1 MSLAFSQELGRAGL
15 QPRRQS
21 GQMKGALAPEAAGC
35 NRTSIIRSILPNSA
49 VNITLRNFKPDD
61 FDTLHEIDQACY
73 EPEVAYSQRELRAY
87 LRFSGSDCLVAEA
100 EGESSGATEKQIAGF
115 CISARRDESGYI
127 VTIDVLPEF
136 RRHHV
141 GSILL
146 AEIERR
152 LAANGVHEVA
162 LET

>member
-61 FDTLHEIDQACY
+61 FDALHEIDQASTNPKSPTRNASFAPTCVSAAQTACSRKRNLM
-73 EPEVAYSQRELRAY
+73 PKMKPPTRQR
-87 LRFSGSDCLVAEA
+87 
-100 EGESSGATEKQIAGF
+100 Q
-115 CISARRDESGYI
+115 
-127 VTIDVLPEF
+127 
-136 RRHHV
+136 
-141 GSILL
+141 
-146 AEIERR
+146 
-152 LAANGVHEVA
+152 
-162 LET
+162 